1 MKFIFA
7 DSLDYVD
14 PHYDFL
20 TDRSSPARQPY
31 WDDFF
36 PHEILKGAPYDGI
49 LVSRGIADRRVASA
63 KYTES
68 QARRFRMVGA
78 REFLRYRE
86 KHYPGSLLFG
96 DCGAF
101 AYHKE
106 IDPPYTP
113 ENMVEFYE
121 DARFTHGCSV
131 DHIIFQFD
139 PNTYDMKGG
148 TDEAL
153 RRYELTLANAE
164 RFLVASKRL
173 GNRFTPIGVIQ
184 GWSPYSMGQA
194 ARRLKSMG
202 YRYLAVGGMVPL
214 KAAEIHMCL
223 DAIRGVVGPEIR
235 LHILGFAKA
244 DNIHE
249 FVRHGISSFDTTSPL
264 IRAFKDAKANYYL
277 PNGSER
283 LTYYTAL
290 RIPQALESLKLTQG
304 VKVGKLSAE
313 TLVTQ
318 ERAALDSLR
327 SFDKG
332 HASVNEVLDEILI
345 YAESME
351 YGLTQS
357 ARAKKIE
364 ALRARYRATLL
375 AKPWQQCQCS
385 ICSDVSVEVIIFRSS
400 NRNKRRGIHN
410 LGVFNRHV
418 GRINERSI
426 DAQ

>member
-20 TDRSSPARQPY
+20 TDRSPPGRQPY

-36 PHEILKGAPYDGI
+36 PHEILKTVPYDGI
-49 LVSRGIADRRVASA
+49 LVSRGIVDRRVATA

-68 QARRFRMVGA
+68 QARRFRMVGG
-78 REFLRYRE
+78 REFLRFRE
-86 KHYPGSLLFG
+86 KHYPQSLLFG

-101 AYHKE
+101 AYHE
-106 IDPPYTP
+106 EVEPPYTP
-113 ENMVEFYE
+113 EDMVEFYE
-121 DARFTHGCSV
+121 DGGFTHGCSV
-131 DHIIFQFD
+131 DHIIFQFE

-148 TDEAL
+148 TDDAL

-184 GWSPYSMGQA
+184 GWSPFSMAEA

-202 YRYLAVGGMVPL
+202 YGYLAVGGMVPL
-214 KAAEIHMCL
+214 KAPEIHMCL
-223 DAIRGVVGPEIR
+223 DSIRGAIGHDTH

-277 PNGSER
+277 PNGDER

-290 RIPQALESLKLTQG
+290 RIPQALESLKLTRG

-313 TLVTQ
+313 TLVAQ
-318 ERAALDSLR
+318 ERTALESVR
-327 SFDKG
+327 AFDKG
-332 HASVNEVLDEILI
+332 HASVDEVLHELLT
-345 YAESME
+345 YANSME
-351 YGLTQS
+351 FELAPL

-364 ALRARYRATLL
+364 TLRSRYRETLMV
-375 AKPWQQCQCS
+375 KPWQKCPCT

-410 LGVFNRHV
+410 LWVFGGHV
-418 GRINERSI
+418 GRLNERSL
-426 DAQ
+426 DA